1 MYIAVW
7 VVGMIVSCALI
18 TLLYKKI
25 DAGKAV
31 IIGSGFYFSFYIIV
45 SGILVWFDKFSL
57 MKAGILGLTVPLI
70 IGILVLLIKGAEGIK
85 ISFDVKKYVPLA
97 ILMIVMALLSHN
109 KAELFSTSQDQGL
122 YQDRAMM
129 YMGGY
134 NDNSLEFEEYHNVE
148 NPYLA
153 ATYINSINEMDG
165 VYLIDSSAARYQIHG
180 VNTFPALLGLWGK
193 MFGLHNMAGILTVFL
208 LITVGAVFV
217 ICDNLGMKAGVSL
230 GVAFISGVCPAVMWC
245 SKNTLTEIGLCML
258 IALFF
263 ALATEKSRM
272 KAWCALPLIAF
283 GYYHIT
289 ITITMPL
296 IIVMLIWMY
305 VTDNNRDMLICII
318 FTIAGY
324 LTGLKMMFDSAIIYT
339 INNLQ
344 PIFDRTDNK
353 FNKDNFLDKV
363 TIICV
368 VVLALLVLL
377 DITGLMRKLQKCAG
391 KLQSAQ
397 LNRIIWTIIAVI
409 LAAGLVIMFVQ
420 VGGKY
425 TDCIEK
431 LSIFA
436 FLYMTGFVMLPLAVL
451 SLIINIRDYIKD
463 SRLMIF
469 AMAFV
474 YVMIIYAAFLWPI
487 VKYYYYYVRYFAPF
501 MLIVPILAGVLL
513 DKIKIKIIPS
523 IVAFLAAGV
532 VIYTSTLLYTDR
544 DLTYGDFEVVEG
556 IVENIG
562 DNSAVMI
569 LHDSNAID
577 RYFMLPVKA
586 LTGADIYFADYNELN
601 NQAAELNSMYENVYY
616 LMFDDGYVDNGNT
629 PWEYIYHD
637 VMLASTYTSET
648 VGPLPYQM
656 GVTGFKSGVGLF
668 KYNGNL

>member
-1 MYIAVW
+1 MYIFLW
-7 VVGMIVSCALI
+7 VVGMIVSCLLV

-25 DAGKAV
+25 DAGKAL
-31 IIGSGFYFSFYIIV
+31 ILGSGFYFCFYIIA
-45 SGILVWFDKFSL
+45 SGLLIWFDKFSL
-57 MKAGILGLTVPLI
+57 MKAGILGLTLPLI
-70 IGILVLLIKGAEGIK
+70 LGLIVLIIKGIDGIK
-85 ISFDVKKYVPLA
+85 ISFDIKKYAFLA
-97 ILMIVMALLSHN
+97 ILMIVMAFLSHK

-148 NPYLA
+148 DPYLA
-153 ATYINSINEMDG
+153 ATYISSINEMDG
-165 VYLIDSSAARYQIHG
+165 VYLIDTSAARYQIHG

-193 MFGLHNMAGILTVFL
+193 MFGLHNMAGVLTVFL
-208 LITVGAVFV
+208 IITVGAVFV
-217 ICDNLGMKAGVSL
+217 ICDNLGLRASVSL
-230 GVAFISGVCPAVMWC
+230 GVAAVSGVCPAVMWC
-245 SKNTLTEIGLCML
+245 SKNTLTEMGLCML

-263 ALATEKSRM
+263 ALASENNRM

-296 IIVMLIWMY
+296 IVVMLIWMY
-305 VTDNNRDMLICII
+305 VTSDNRDMLLSIIC
-318 FTIAGY
+318 TIVGY

-353 FNKDNFLDKV
+353 FNKDNFMQKV

-368 VVLALLVLL
+368 VVLAVLVLL

-391 KLQSAQ
+391 KLKNAR
-397 LNRIIWTIIAVI
+397 LNRIVWTIIAVVI
-409 LAAGLVIMFVQ
+409 AAGLVMMFVQ
-420 VGGKY
+420 VGGRY
-425 TDCIEK
+425 VDEIEK

-436 FLYMTGFVMLPLAVL
+436 FLYMTGFVMLPLAVIG
-451 SLIINIRDYIKD
+451 LIVNIKDFIRD
-463 SRLMIF
+463 SRLMVL

-501 MLIVPILAGVLL
+501 MLLVPILAGTLL
-513 DKIKIKIIPS
+513 NKIKIKVIPS
-523 IVAFLAAGV
+523 VVAFIAAGV
-532 VIYTSTLLYTDR
+532 MVYTSMLLYTDR
-544 DLTYGDFEVVEG
+544 DLTYSDFEVVEG
-556 IVENIG
+556 IVDNIEG
-562 DNSAVMI
+562 DSAVML
-569 LHDSNAID
+569 LHDANAID

-586 LTGADIYFADYNELN
+586 LSGADIYFADYNQLN
-601 NQAAELNSMYENVYY
+601 IQAASLGEMYENVYF
-616 LMFDDGYVDNGNT
+616 LMFDDGYVDNGSS
-629 PWEYIYHD
+629 PWEYVYHD
-637 VMLASTYTSET
+637 VMLASTYTSEQE
-648 VGPLPYQM
+648 GPLPYQM

-668 KYNGNL
+668 KYVVD